1 MDVRKK
7 SITSIFM
14 ALLLGLLL
22 VLAGCSSQE
31 SQGTQE
37 SNTTETPEANS
48 AADDFPAKPVTW
60 VIPFDAGS
68 GADTFARTLGKA
80 AEKNLGRNFVFINK
94 PGGSGGIALSYLE
107 TQATDGYT
115 IASHSSSLVYALA
128 SGQIPFK
135 VDDIDYLVRI
145 NADPEVLAVPSSS
158 SFKSLDDLV
167 AYAKSNPGKMNV
179 GGVGAF
185 STASVCSDLFKQTA
199 GVDYKYIPF
208 DGGNEATVAV
218 LGANVDAAWLTSNNA
233 AAQVEAGKLRLLAT
247 ANSTKNEKQPDV
259 PTFKEK
265 GYDFE
270 SILWRGVIALPG
282 IPENRIQILQDA
294 FEKALQDPEWLAYME
309 NEGQIDAYLPAAD
322 FAVAVKKEFA
332 DAEKAASEQVK

>member
-1 MDVRKK
+1 MDLRKK
-7 SITSIFM
+7 PITSIFM

-22 VLAGCSSQE
+22 MIAGCSSQ
-31 SQGTQE
+31 G
-37 SNTTETPEANS
+37 SNTTEGTDANS
-48 AADDFPAKPVTW
+48 EADVFPEKPITW

-80 AEKNLGRNFVFINK
+80 AEKNLGTNFVYVNK
-94 PGGSGGIALSYLE
+94 PGGSGGIAISYLQS
-107 TQATDGYT
+107 QATDGYT
-115 IASHSSSLVYALA
+115 IASHSSTLVYALA
-128 SGQIPFK
+128 SGEIPFK
-135 VDDIDYLVRI
+135 VEDIDFLTRI

-158 SFKSLDDLV
+158 PFITLEDFV
-167 AYAKSNPGKMNV
+167 AYAKSNPAQMNV

-185 STASVCSDLFKQTA
+185 STASVCSDLFKQAA

-247 ANSTKNEKQPDV
+247 ANNTKNEKQPDV

-282 IPENRIQILQDA
+282 IPEDRIAKLQDA
-294 FEKALQDPEWLAYME
+294 FQKALQDPEWLEYME
-309 NEGQIDAYLPAAD
+309 NEGQIDAYLPAAE
-322 FAVAVKKEFA
+322 FKEAVNTEFT
-332 DAEKAASEQVK
+332 DAQKMFSLQSK